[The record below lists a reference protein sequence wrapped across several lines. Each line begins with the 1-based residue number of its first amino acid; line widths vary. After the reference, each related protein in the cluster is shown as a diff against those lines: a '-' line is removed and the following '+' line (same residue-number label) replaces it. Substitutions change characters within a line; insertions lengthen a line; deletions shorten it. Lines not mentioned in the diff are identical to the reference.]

1 MTAPALLD
9 PRHVTLDLTYRCPLN
24 CDFCFMARSS
34 SARRS
39 PELSRAQLGR
49 LVDCLSDTPRRFY
62 LSGGEPL
69 LRPDLPWL
77 VKHIKA
83 RGHYCR
89 VITSLACGVK
99 ALPALLAAGLDE
111 LTVSV
116 HGTPEIHDKCVG
128 RPGAFAAIA
137 AACAAV
143 NASPFRKRFKLVFWC
158 TVNRASHAALHSVYK
173 ALAALKPDE
182 MAFHHLD
189 FITAAD
195 LAQTKKIFSGRTC
208 RPRLKVSQRL
218 ADGISAERLYEQILK
233 IKGERDPGVRF
244 DLELSRAEMKR
255 WYDPRAKLERGG
267 TCMGLR
273 NGLWI
278 DPSGNL
284 ISCQP
289 LGCRLGSALKE
300 NCLAAFNGPAYGR
313 FRAAL
318 AQSGGFLPTCSRCG
332 RAAYMSGRASGAAK
346 LKARSS
352 RR

>member
-24 CDFCFMARSS
+24 CDFCFMAKSS
-34 SARRS
+34 TARRG
-39 PELSRAQLGR
+39 PELSRGHLGR
-49 LVDCLSDTPRRFY
+49 LVDSLSAAPRRFY

-77 VKHIKA
+77 VKYIKS

-89 VITSLACGVK
+89 VITSLSCGAG

-116 HGTPEIHDKCVG
+116 HGTPAIHDKCVG

-143 NASPFRKRFKLVFWC
+143 NSSPFRKRSKLVFWC
-158 TVNRASHAALHSVYK
+158 TVNKASHAALHAVYK

-182 MAFHHLD
+182 IAFHHLD
-189 FITAAD
+189 FITAGD
-195 LAQTKKIFSGRTC
+195 LARTNKVLPGRGG
-208 RPRLKVSQRL
+208 PRLKVSQDL
-218 ADGISAERLYEQILK
+218 AAGISPGRLYAQILK
-233 IKGERDPGVRF
+233 IKGERDPRVRF

-255 WYDPRAKLERGG
+255 WYDPRAKLERNG
-267 TCMGLR
+267 TCLGLW

-284 ISCQP
+284 ITCQP

-300 NCLAAFNGPAYGR
+300 NCLEAFNGPAYGR

-318 AQSGGFLPTCSRCG
+318 AERGGFLPTCSRCG
-332 RAAYMSGRASGAAK
+332 RAAYMSGRPAGAPK
-346 LKARSS
+346 LKPRP
-352 RR
+352 